1 MFAGCRDFCF
11 MYRGFN
17 GIGRMQAHYSN
28 DATSTTSATN
38 TVTTTSTAT
47 QTTTPLT
54 AIESTK
60 NSIVQV
66 WIPSSNGGADDFEAL
81 GVPVGDGTTM
91 LTIINYEDYSPGE
104 VKVISPENGTFT
116 ATIQAID
123 ARTGATI
130 LKLDAG
136 KLPPVTTRDPTTLLA
151 NEKLIVWGLDN
162 SDTVPQATDI
172 IGPAIAPGL
181 SALDFGISLSPLVDK
196 NGDYYGH
203 WAQGAVVIDQSGK
216 VLGLESIY
224 TFGLVIRLGPAN
236 FIPPIISVDSAAEL
250 LSPTANEQPWA
261 NGPFLLS
268 VNTGGY
274 FGYNRDY
281 LPIANAVT
289 RVLNELGAQ
298 LPISDLPQDFLSY
311 AYGNIATGSP
321 DGFLLTMVFP
331 RPVNLCNSAGTVL
344 AQVKW
349 VGIQWDR
356 NEGGP
361 NRVVYGSVTYNVE
374 GSFEITGEISSLES
388 AVQAMLSDPLPYGQ

>member
-1 MFAGCRDFCF
+1 
-11 MYRGFN
+11 
-17 GIGRMQAHYSN
+17 
-28 DATSTTSATN
+28 
-38 TVTTTSTAT
+38 
-47 QTTTPLT
+47 
-54 AIESTK
+54 
-60 NSIVQV
+60 VQV
-66 WIPSSNGGADDFEAL
+66 WIPGSNGGADVFEAL
-81 GVPVGDGTTM
+81 GVPVGDGTTI
-91 LTIINYEDYSPGE
+91 LTVIGYEDYSPGE
-104 VKVISPENGTFT
+104 IKVISPEGGTFS
-116 ATIQAID
+116 ASIQAID
-123 ARTGATI
+123 ARTGATL
-130 LKLDAG
+130 LKLDSG
-136 KLPPVTTRDPTTLLA
+136 KLLPVMTRDPTTLNA
-151 NEKLIVWGLDN
+151 NEQLIIWGLDN
-162 SDTVPQATDI
+162 SDNVPQSTDI

-196 NGDYYGH
+196 NGDYYGPAR
-203 WAQGAVVIDQSGK
+203 AQGAVVTDQSGK

-224 TFGLVIRLGPAN
+224 TFGLVIRLGPAD
-236 FIPPIISVDSAAEL
+236 FIPPIISIDSAAEL

-298 LPISDLPQDFLSY
+298 LPISALPQDFLSY

-344 AQVKW
+344 AQAKW
-349 VGIQWDR
+349 VGIQWGR
-356 NEGGP
+356 NDGGP
-361 NRVVYGSVTYNVE
+361 NRVFYGSVTYNLE

-388 AVQAMLSDPLPYGQ
+388 AVQELLSDPLPYGQ

>member
-1 MFAGCRDFCF
+1 MSNKCLRVVGISVSCIVVLMGLAGCKPITRT
-11 MYRGFN
+11 N
-17 GIGRMQAHYSN
+17 
-28 DATSTTSATN
+28 ATSTTSATN

-47 QTTTPLT
+47 QNTTPLT

-66 WIPSSNGGADDFEAL
+66 WIPGSNGGADDFEAL

-151 NEKLIVWGLDN
+151 NEKLIAWGLDN

-196 NGDYYGH
+196 NGDYYGPAR
-203 WAQGAVVIDQSGK
+203 AQGAVVTDQSGK

-224 TFGLVIRLGPAN
+224 TFGLVIRLGPAD

-289 RVLNELGAQ
+289 RVLNELGTQ

-344 AQVKW
+344 AQAKW

-356 NEGGP
+356 NDGGAQP
-361 NRVVYGSVTYNVE
+361 GFLRQCH
-374 GSFEITGEISSLES
+374 L
-388 AVQAMLSDPLPYGQ
+388 